1 MKLLSYSNTKTVKGE
16 KLGVKTAILYLAPG
30 SISGVNLCPFSS
42 IGCLFSC
49 LFTAGMGKFR
59 SVQHARLS
67 KAKLFLSDRKAFV
80 ELLKKDILAH
90 IRKSKKEGMRPA
102 VRLNGTSDIAWENEK
117 GEDGKSLME
126 SFPDVQFYDYAKSP
140 FRALKFAKGG
150 ELPSNYHLTFS
161 RSESNQTWVD
171 RMPIAISVA
180 MVFSTK
186 KGEALPLEYQG
197 RIVIDG
203 DETDARFLDPI
214 FKSGKGTIV
223 GLRSKGSGK
232 QDTSGF
238 VIQLGGKE

>member
-1 MKLLSYSNTKTVKGE
+1 
-16 KLGVKTAILYLAPG
+16 
-30 SISGVNLCPFSS
+30 
-42 IGCLFSC
+42 
-49 LFTAGMGKFR
+49 
-59 SVQHARLS
+59 
-67 KAKLFLSDRKAFV
+67 
-80 ELLKKDILAH
+80 
-90 IRKSKKEGMRPA
+90 
-102 VRLNGTSDIAWENEK
+102 LNGTSDIAWENEK
-117 GEDGKSLME
+117 GEDGKNLME
-126 SFPDVQFYDYAKSP
+126 SFPNVQFYDYCKSP

-150 ELPSNYHLTFS
+150 ELPINYHLTFS
-161 RSESNQTWVD
+161 SSESNQKWID
-171 RMPIAISVA
+171 KMPNGIPIA

-186 KGEALPLEYQG
+186 KGEALPLEYGG

>member
-1 MKLLSYSNTKTVKGE
+1 MKLLSYSNVKTIKGE

-30 SISGVNLCPFSS
+30 SISGVNLCPFASK
-42 IGCLFSC
+42 GCLFSC

-59 SVQHARLS
+59 SVQHARLT

-80 ELLKKDILAH
+80 ELLKKDILSH

-102 VRLNGTSDIAWENEK
+102 VRLNGTSDIGWELEK
-117 GEDGKSLME
+117 GKDGKNLME
-126 SFPDVQFYDYAKSP
+126 SFPDVQFYDYSKNP
-140 FRALKFAKGG
+140 FRALKFSQGK
-150 ELPSNYHLTFS
+150 LPANYHLTFS
-161 RSESNQTWVD
+161 RSESNQNWVNK
-171 RMPIAISVA
+171 MPMGISVA

-203 DETDARFLDPI
+203 DETDARFIDPI

-238 VIQLGGKE
+238 VIQVGGKE